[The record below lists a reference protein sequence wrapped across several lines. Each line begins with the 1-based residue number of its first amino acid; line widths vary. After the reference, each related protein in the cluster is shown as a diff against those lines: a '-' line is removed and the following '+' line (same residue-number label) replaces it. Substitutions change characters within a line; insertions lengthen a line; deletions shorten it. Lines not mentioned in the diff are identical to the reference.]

1 MREAQRLSR
10 GMHRLMEKAQLSGVR
25 FQPRETQLLPSGSP
39 SLIKDTHPLS
49 LMAETAPA
57 LEEPQ
62 FS

>member
-1 MREAQRLSR
+1 
-10 GMHRLMEKAQLSGVR
+10 MEKAQLSEVR

-49 LMAETAPA
+49 LMAEAAPA